1 MRITNPSAF
10 ASAQAAW
17 DNRLPPSYYDT
28 EPEAKERWLEHVSL
42 VDTLDASILDEILF
56 TLLDGNFD
64 IAKKDLKKLV
74 DAEWEKQK
82 HAH

>member
-28 EPEAKERWLEHVSL
+28 EPEAKERWLEDVSL
-42 VDTLDASILDEILF
+42 VDTLDPSCLDEILF
-56 TLLDGNFD
+56 SLFDGNFD
-64 IAKKDLKKLV
+64 VAKSDLTKLI
-74 DAEWEKQK
+74 DKEWEKQSR
-82 HAH
+82 AH

>member
-42 VDTLDASILDEILF
+42 VDTLDPSCLDEILF
-56 TLLDGNFD
+56 SLFDGNFD
-64 IAKKDLKKLV
+64 IAKNDLTKLI
-74 DAEWEKQK
+74 DQEWEKQSR
-82 HAH
+82 AY